1 VRKNEIKE
9 QLESAKNNLSTAN
22 KSLELLVRQ
31 HDTMVAH
38 NNELHHTI
46 EELKNELRLYN
57 WAFSIASGRLMAYSK
72 TEDDPAV
79 FTERLL
85 DEARRELGI
94 TQQ

>member
-1 VRKNEIKE
+1 VRKSEIKK
-9 QLESAKNNLSTAN
+9 QLESAKSNLSTAN
-22 KSLELLVRQ
+22 RSLELLVKQ
-31 HDTMVAH
+31 HDTMASH

-85 DEARRELGI
+85 ADARQELGI